1 MAKRNNPVVNDCV
14 PLSGNRFTR
23 GLSELVLKLMG
34 WRITG
39 VFPQEKK
46 LVFIGC
52 PHTSNWDLILALSA
66 MKSVGLK
73 ASWMMKKEAF
83 FWPLGP
89 IWKKLGG
96 VPIDRKSKND
106 ITTQMANWFKSQ
118 DKAYLGITPEGTRS
132 RVEQLKKGYL
142 RIAYA
147 AKVPVFL
154 VAIDAI
160 KKEVVLDKLWA
171 LTGDIEADNRA
182 IKQYYDDNY
191 VGIRPN

>member
-39 VFPQEKK
+39 VFPKEKK

-96 VPIDRKSKND
+96 VPIDRKAKND
-106 ITTQMANWFKSQ
+106 ITTQMANWFKTQ

>member
-1 MAKRNNPVVNDCV
+1 MTKYDNTVVNDCV
-14 PLSGNRFTR
+14 PQTGNRFTR
-23 GLSELVLKLMG
+23 GFSNLILTLMG
-34 WRITG
+34 WRISG
-39 VFPQEKK
+39 VFPKEKK

-66 MKSVGLK
+66 MQSVGLK

-83 FWPLGP
+83 FWPFGV

-106 ITTQMANWFKSQ
+106 ITTQMAEWFKMQ
-118 DKAYLGITPEGTRS
+118 EKAYLGITPEGTRAK
-132 RVEQLKKGYL
+132 VQQLKKGYL

-160 KKEVVLDKLWA
+160 KKEVVLDRLWP